1 MHIDTVRLRQLNGRP
16 AEPGARR
23 AASDSDAT
31 TSRASDRVEWSS
43 NARGLAA
50 SQVREGWTP
59 TRIQDVRLRIEQGLY
74 NQPTYVS
81 ALAWKL
87 IEAGI
92 V

>member
-1 MHIDTVRLRQLNGRP
+1 MHIDTVGLRQLNGRP
-16 AEPGARR
+16 AEPGVRR
-23 AASDSDAT
+23 SSSESDRTKAT
-31 TSRASDRVEWSS
+31 STDRVEWSS
-43 NARGLAA
+43 DARGLAE

-74 NQPTYVS
+74 NQPAYVS